1 MPDFRAA
8 YHGHSEKSFF
18 RGRIITRRQK
28 LQQRWPG
35 GWNRVLNGRT
45 NWACCCMLCAIY
57 RKNKIICWELNTH
70 KKKNASDNF
79 NCKTPPFMSCIIER
93 CRGTQKIWFLWAA
106 RGNIFKLWC
115 KIILSFVWKPQL
127 NAATC
132 CLGGSQAQNHY
143 NVCEIKK
150 AAVSFVGGLKR
161 HEMSGWILT
170 S

>member
-1 MPDFRAA
+1 
-8 YHGHSEKSFF
+8 
-18 RGRIITRRQK
+18 
-28 LQQRWPG
+28 
-35 GWNRVLNGRT
+35 
-45 NWACCCMLCAIY
+45 
-57 RKNKIICWELNTH
+57 
-70 KKKNASDNF
+70 
-79 NCKTPPFMSCIIER
+79 MSCIIER

-161 HEMSGWILT
+161 HEMSGDFKKRKKKGWILT